1 MRRTTEELFLKVA
14 TFNILWTT
22 VCLVLSTILF
32 FVDITIQ
39 WFTFPLVTVVAAV
52 IYLRWFWDKKKDW
65 RGILLGASLVAVAV
79 LLSYLVFNI
88 HWDGNTYH
96 KTAIGLLMDGWNPIE
111 MDCTAVLP
119 ADKVTDGI
127 RYNAQWINHYANG
140 GWILSAVWGAFFQN
154 IEIGKAVNLLHMV
167 SVFGVLFWYL
177 SKKLKSRGWTF
188 VVAGLTV
195 FNPITVSQVESFY
208 IDGSLYLYLLLGVL
222 AMLMLSDKNC
232 EIPKRYPIMFLFS
245 SIVYCINIKFTGMA
259 YIGIFCIGFYLCWL
273 YAGFKNG
280 RLKEVFAKATLMFV
294 GMAAFAI
301 LVVGYSSYVCNV
313 IEKGNLLYPLV
324 GAEKIDIMDYSEP
337 NTFDERSSVE
347 KSLVSFFGKTENLTN
362 SSKEEPQL
370 KIPFTVS
377 LSEIKSCMYT
387 DARIGGF
394 GPWFS
399 GIFIISAILAVSLVK
414 NVRKK
419 DSLLAL
425 EWSVTLIIA
434 LLMLLFF
441 PASWWARYSAYIYF
455 YVLSALFYLAK
466 KCEEGFGEHAKAK
479 RVLSQIFSV
488 AVLLNTMCFLL
499 APAAGAY
506 LSIEIWQD
514 KKELQQAVE
523 SDKELE
529 IYCPTKQMTG
539 IFWNLDCWGISYSAT
554 DSKIDGNHAYN
565 DKIVWTKK

>member
-1 MRRTTEELFLKVA
+1 MRRIIEDISFKVG
-14 TFNILWTT
+14 TFNILWMT
-22 VCLVLSTILF
+22 VCLVLSTVLF

-39 WFTFPLVTVVAAV
+39 WFTLPLVTVVAGV
-52 IYLRWFWDKKKDW
+52 IYYLWFWDKKWDW
-65 RGILLGASLVAVAV
+65 RGIAFGVCLVAIAV

-111 MDCTAVLP
+111 TDCTVVLP
-119 ADKVTDGI
+119 TDKITDGI

-140 GWILSAVWGAFFQN
+140 GWIISAVWSVFFQN
-154 IEIGKAVNLLHMV
+154 IEIGKAVNLLNMI

-177 SKKLKSRGWTF
+177 SKKLKSRAWTF
-188 VVAGLTV
+188 VVAGLAV

-232 EIPKRYPIMFLFS
+232 DIPKRYPIMFLFA

-259 YIGIFCIGFYLCWL
+259 YICFFCIGFYLCWL
-273 YAGFKNG
+273 VAGWKSG
-280 RLKEVFAKATLMFV
+280 RFKEVFVKTTLMFV
-294 GMAAFAI
+294 GMAAFSI
-301 LVVGYSSYVCNV
+301 LVVGYSSYVCNI
-313 IEKGNLLYPLV
+313 IEKGNPLYPLV

-337 NTFDERSSVE
+337 NTFDERSGVE

-362 SSKEEPQL
+362 SSKEEPKL
-370 KIPFTVS
+370 KIPFTIS
-377 LSEIKSCMYT
+377 PSEIQNCMYT

-399 GIFIISAILAVSLVK
+399 GIFIISAMLSVSLVK
-414 NVRKK
+414 DVRKK
-419 DSLLAL
+419 APLLAL
-425 EWSVTLIIA
+425 EWSVTLSIA

-466 KCEEGFGEHAKAK
+466 KCEEGWGIQAKIK
-479 RVLSQIFSV
+479 RVLSKLFTV
-488 AVLLNTMCFLL
+488 AVLFNTMCFLL
-499 APAAGAY
+499 APAAGVY
-506 LSIEIWQD
+506 LSLEIWQD
-514 KKELQQAVE
+514 KKELQQAADE
-523 SDKELE
+523 KELQ

-539 IFWNLDCWGISYSAT
+539 VFWNLDCWGISYSAT
-554 DSKIDGNHAYN
+554 DSKIKGNKAYN
-565 DKIVWTKK
+565 DKIVWAEK